1 MVATVDVLITEEV
14 IANRLY
20 LRPRESAQVTGLS
33 ESEIYRSIYR
43 GRLRAMKYRG
53 RRWLVTRADM
63 EAWIADQSE
72 PNVA

>member
-1 MVATVDVLITEEV
+1 MVAPVDLLITEEA
-14 IANRLY
+14 IAQRLY
-20 LRPRESAQVTGLS
+20 LRPREIAQVTGLS
-33 ESEIYRSIYR
+33 ESEVYKSIYC

-63 EAWIADQSE
+63 DLWIAGESE

>member
-1 MVATVDVLITEEV
+1 MVATVDLLITEEV
-14 IANRLY
+14 IVNRLY
-20 LRPRESAQVTGLS
+20 LRPREIAQVTGLS
-33 ESEIYRSIYR
+33 ESEIYKSIYC

>member
-1 MVATVDVLITEEV
+1 MATEVTPLITEDAV
-14 IANRLY
+14 ANRLY
-20 LRPRESAQVTGLS
+20 LRPREVAQVTGLS
-33 ESEIYRSIYR
+33 ESEVYKSIYC

-63 EAWIADQSE
+63 DLWIAGESE

>member
-1 MVATVDVLITEEV
+1 MVAPVDLLITEET
-14 IANRLY
+14 IAQRLY
-20 LRPRESAQVTGLS
+20 LRPREIAQVTGLS
-33 ESEIYRSIYR
+33 ESEVYKSIYG

>member
-1 MVATVDVLITEEV
+1 MVAPVDLLITEEV

-20 LRPRESAQVTGLS
+20 LRPREIAQVTGLS
-33 ESEIYRSIYR
+33 ESEIYKSIYS

-53 RRWLVTRADM
+53 RRWLVTRVDM